1 MRNIISLIVMTAFVA
16 AAGTA
21 LATPPDWPPVPNNLT
36 FYDGGQIVGS
46 FGPDDFVNVESCA
59 SGDSCEM
66 YRVAAP
72 ACFWWPDDVDS
83 MEGSV
88 MTWFN
93 ADVNDAFISEN
104 GTAFSITQNS
114 ISDGITHTIS
124 EPNVN
129 LNYIPYT
136 GAGQYNYVMEWKL
149 ENQSTGSIHWIAF
162 VIVGAVC

>member
-1 MRNIISLIVMTAFVA
+1 MRNILSLIVMTAFVA

-21 LATPPDWPPVPNNLT
+21 LANPPDLPPVPNSLT
-36 FYDGGQIVGS
+36 FYDDGQVLGT
-46 FGPDDFVNVESCA
+46 FGPNDFYNVDSCA
-59 SGDSCEM
+59 AGDSCEV

-72 ACFWWPDDVDS
+72 SCNWWLDDVDS

-88 MTWFN
+88 MTWFQ
-93 ADVNDAFISEN
+93 ADVNYAFISEN
-104 GTAFSITQNS
+104 GYGFSHTQNDT
-114 ISDGITHTIS
+114 SDGITHTIS

-136 GAGQYNYVMEWKL
+136 GAGQYNYVMEWQL
-149 ENQSTGSIHWIAF
+149 ENRSTGSIHWIAF

>member
-1 MRNIISLIVMTAFVA
+1 MRTFINLIALTAA
-16 AAGTA
+16 LTLAGSA
-21 LATPPDWPPVPNNLT
+21 LAVPPDLPPVPNNLT
-36 FYDGGQIVGS
+36 FYDGGQVLGT
-46 FGPDDFVNVESCA
+46 FGPNDFDNVQSCG

-66 YRVAAP
+66 YEVAVH
-72 ACFWWPDDVDS
+72 ACNWWLDDVDA

-93 ADVNDAFISEN
+93 GEINYAFISEN
-104 GTAFSITQNS
+104 GTGFTNTNNHS
-114 ISDGITHTIS
+114 SDGITHTIS

-136 GAGQYNYVMEWKL
+136 GAGQHNYVMEWVI
-149 ENQSTGSIHWIAF
+149 ENPATGSIHWVAF